1 MKHVFS
7 KAKIQYLKHACSRS
21 WVCIN
26 RGMSKLCFTI
36 EMHAEELSSADAT
49 WLHCVLQSV
58 VSGVAVHLL
67 KSADSVIERNVL
79 LNACFFF
86 FCLFVCFL
94 VFGCITRDQIQKVWY
109 TCSATQPQYCE
120 DKSSTV
126 QAQGLWHTFVV
137 THDQLRQE
145 IWSIPQV
152 CSCGMS
158 SIDVP
163 VEHGYTTHSLHSLEC
178 WITSSIMAGIKCYWS
193 SCFTHL
199 LEQYL

>member
-1 MKHVFS
+1 MFS

-79 LNACFFF
+79 LNACCFFF
-86 FCLFVCFL
+86 VCLFFVFWVHNQRSNSESVIYMLCHTTSVLRRQILNSASTRVVAYVC
-94 VFGCITRDQIQKVWY
+94 CD
-109 TCSATQPQYCE
+109 P
-120 DKSSTV
+120 
-126 QAQGLWHTFVV
+126 
-137 THDQLRQE
+137 
-145 IWSIPQV
+145 
-152 CSCGMS
+152 
-158 SIDVP
+158 
-163 VEHGYTTHSLHSLEC
+163 
-178 WITSSIMAGIKCYWS
+178 
-193 SCFTHL
+193 
-199 LEQYL
+199 

>member
-1 MKHVFS
+1 MFS

-79 LNACFFF
+79 LNACCFFF
-86 FCLFVCFL
+86 LFVCFL
-94 VFGCITRDQIQKVWY
+94 FFGCITRDQIQKV
-109 TCSATQPQYCE
+109 
-120 DKSSTV
+120 
-126 QAQGLWHTFVV
+126 
-137 THDQLRQE
+137 
-145 IWSIPQV
+145 
-152 CSCGMS
+152 
-158 SIDVP
+158 
-163 VEHGYTTHSLHSLEC
+163 
-178 WITSSIMAGIKCYWS
+178 
-193 SCFTHL
+193 
-199 LEQYL
+199 